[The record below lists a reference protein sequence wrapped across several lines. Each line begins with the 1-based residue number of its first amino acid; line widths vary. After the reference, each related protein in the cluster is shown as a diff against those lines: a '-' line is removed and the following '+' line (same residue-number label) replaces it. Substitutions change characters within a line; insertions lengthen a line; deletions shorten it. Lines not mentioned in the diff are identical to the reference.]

1 MNTIRDYLANFI
13 QALGGACNWLA
24 GMVRPK
30 RLDLPID
37 TQDGGPRPTIP
48 K

>member
-1 MNTIRDYLANFI
+1 MNTLRDYLANFI

-30 RLDLPID
+30 R
-37 TQDGGPRPTIP
+37 GGGQGEE
-48 K
+48 